1 MIDIPDEENAM
12 GYYKI
17 RQQLQKL
24 SEELL
29 QFIHQPKYLL
39 PYLQPG
45 RLVHVSLFRGK
56 LCHRYSALFFLA
68 QLFNYFSKFDRVF
81 SIKKKLYN
89 AQYFFP
95 FLFFTSLLE
104 SNRYSMKFFDLF

>member
-45 RLVHVSLFRGK
+45 RLVHVSECAFTFLRP
-56 LCHRYSALFFLA
+56 FF
-68 QLFNYFSKFDRVF
+68 FVF
-81 SIKKKLYN
+81 SFVSILKCSSDIQLKN
-89 AQYFFP
+89 ALQCF
-95 FLFFTSLLE
+95 S
-104 SNRYSMKFFDLF
+104 S

>member
-1 MIDIPDEENAM
+1 MIDIPNEENAM

-29 QFIHQPKYLL
+29 QFIHQPRYLL

-45 RLVHVSLFRGK
+45 RLVHVSFFFEIFSGK
-56 LCHRYSALFFLA
+56 LT
-68 QLFNYFSKFDRVF
+68 
-81 SIKKKLYN
+81 
-89 AQYFFP
+89 FP
-95 FLFFTSLLE
+95 VLIILSLQ
-104 SNRYSMKFFDLF
+104 

>member
-1 MIDIPDEENAM
+1 MFSGSLPSNLSSSSFSLFTSLFSSGIKKLEFQYDMIDIPDEENAM

-29 QFIHQPKYLL
+29 QFIHKPKYLL

-45 RLVHVSLFRGK
+45 RLVRVSK
-56 LCHRYSALFFLA
+56 A
-68 QLFNYFSKFDRVF
+68 
-81 SIKKKLYN
+81 
-89 AQYFFP
+89 
-95 FLFFTSLLE
+95 
-104 SNRYSMKFFDLF
+104 